1 MGEERRS
8 LLWRPSRWTIPRN
21 PTQRLIPNTD
31 AAGQGGFGGCLWE
44 GNIMNYFAGEWS
56 DQIKNARVN
65 IAVLEAW
72 AVAMAAATWG
82 PKLSGKKV
90 IFRSDSSPTC
100 YCLNKLWS
108 GIEDMEVVVNLW
120 EDLQFTYH
128 FEGLLVFCSGKTNT
142 LADIASR
149 VNKSKVR
156 QTLAMEIARQGL

>member
-1 MGEERRS
+1 
-8 LLWRPSRWTIPRN
+8 
-21 PTQRLIPNTD
+21 
-31 AAGQGGFGGCLWE
+31 
-44 GNIMNYFAGEWS
+44 
-56 DQIKNARVN
+56 
-65 IAVLEAW
+65 
-72 AVAMAAATWG
+72 MAAATWG

-108 GIEDMEVVVNLW
+108 GIENMEVVVNLW

-149 VNKSKVR
+149 AHKTKVR
-156 QTLAMEIARQGL
+156 QMLRTEIARQGLGDLQIVEEAITWNAHGVDINIEETLVANQRKRTLLNTKAGS